1 MSQMEPS
8 DVGPAVG
15 GNLRAS
21 DSDRD
26 KVIAVLNTAY
36 AEGRLTPDE
45 HAERLDEAARAR
57 TFDDLICLTRDL
69 VPLNP
74 AAPVMP
80 AQQQGSSLPA
90 IDRSHPGAGPDNLIA
105 IFGASSRK
113 GAWRARRRIQSFAMF
128 GGCDLDFTDAVFE
141 NDVIEIS
148 GGWIFGGLDVI
159 VPEGVNV
166 RDETVAVFGGTDVK
180 GIAPAPGGPTIV
192 IKGLCL
198 FGGVDVKGPHRRR
211 RRRDR

>member
-8 DVGPAVG
+8 DVGPTVG

-21 DSDRD
+21 DTDRD

-36 AEGRLTPDE
+36 AEGRLTQDE
-45 HAERLDEAARAR
+45 HSERLDEATRAR

-74 AAPVMP
+74 TAPVMAAP
-80 AQQQGSSLPA
+80 QHSTNLPV
-90 IDRSHPGAGPDNLIA
+90 IDRGRPSAGPDNLIA
-105 IFGASSRK
+105 IFGGSGRT
-113 GAWRARRRIQSFAMF
+113 GTWRARRRIQSFAMF

-141 NDVIEIS
+141 DDVIEIS
-148 GGWIFGGLDVI
+148 GGWVFGGLDVI

-166 RDETVAVFGGTDVK
+166 RDETVAIFGGTDVK
-180 GIAPAPGGPTIV
+180 GIAPAAGGPTIV

-198 FGGVDVKGPHRRR
+198 FGAVDVKGPNRRR